1 MVIGLQ
7 VLSRPVLGVTL
18 ETAETKDSHAA
29 AELRHGP
36 KRTESQCLH
45 LDCFPWFG

>member
-29 AELRHGP
+29 AELR
-36 KRTESQCLH
+36 RAESQCVH